1 VNGSVSATTFVGD
14 GSAPT
19 GVGKI
24 TTVTAGSGLT
34 GGGSAGSVSLT
45 IDSTVARTNASNTFT
60 ANQTVDG
67 SGTANS
73 DPGIFYFWGRE
84 VETALHLTIGARWP
98 QRWALQ
104 SEFHWSAMRA
114 SRRREPIRTAAASTL
129 VRQPQHGLAAIAY
142 DLTPV
147 IDVGRLRLTG
157 R

>member
-84 VETALHLTIGARWP
+84 VETALTISPSHHRRAMAATLGVAERISLERHAGEPKERADSHSCGLNAR
-98 QRWALQ
+98 
-104 SEFHWSAMRA
+104 
-114 SRRREPIRTAAASTL
+114 AAATA
-129 VRQPQHGLAAIAY
+129 RPGRY
-142 DLTPV
+142 
-147 IDVGRLRLTG
+147 RLRSHPG
-157 R
+157 Y

>member
-1 VNGSVSATTFVGD
+1 MNGSVSATTFVGD
-14 GSAPT
+14 GSALT

-84 VETALHLTIGARWP
+84 VETALTISPSARDGRNAGRCRANFIGAPCGRAEGESRFAQLRP
-98 QRWALQ
+98 QRSCGSHSTAWPL
-104 SEFHWSAMRA
+104 SPTISPRLLMSAA
-114 SRRREPIRTAAASTL
+114 CA
-129 VRQPQHGLAAIAY
+129 
-142 DLTPV
+142 
-147 IDVGRLRLTG
+147 
-157 R
+157 

>member
-84 VETALHLTIGARWP
+84 VETALTISPSAR
-98 QRWALQ
+98 
-104 SEFHWSAMRA
+104 
-114 SRRREPIRTAAASTL
+114 
-129 VRQPQHGLAAIAY
+129 
-142 DLTPV
+142 D
-147 IDVGRLRLTG
+147 GRNGVL
-157 R
+157 